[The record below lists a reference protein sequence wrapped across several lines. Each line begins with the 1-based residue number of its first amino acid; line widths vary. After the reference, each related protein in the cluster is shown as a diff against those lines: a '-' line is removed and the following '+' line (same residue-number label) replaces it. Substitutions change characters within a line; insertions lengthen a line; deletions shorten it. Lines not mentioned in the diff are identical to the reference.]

1 MTNKRVF
8 RHFKFDAQR
17 RRFEEGKAKRRKI
30 AAMESTARG
39 FGGSPLLRRVFWIEC
54 AQSGAAVFVVLL
66 ALAFLHVLSRL
77 LPQIAVGAIPEAA
90 FGWLALVGAVRYAP
104 QLLMSSLFLGIV
116 LAVDRA
122 RRDNETLA
130 WATLGA
136 GEPRFTREAVWFAL
150 PLVFFVGWLSL
161 VGSPWAA
168 RAGAAQIEKLAREGG
183 ALFSIRGV
191 FHHFRDSGFVYFF
204 DPDNGRVF
212 AARQKDGEYQ
222 VTLVEAA
229 AEAGADGEPVLRLAR
244 GGHYRIPKTPP
255 AAPAALIETILF
267 EEMELPIAAPTAS
280 SPGARASSLTRLIER
295 RDSDSGARAELAR
308 RLAAPLAA
316 LFFAPLAVFLARGP
330 GRRARGYALV
340 KGVVFCA
347 LAINALSFSHRL
359 AQSRD
364 WPLAVDALAAPLV
377 LFALALAFARARRR

>member
-1 MTNKRVF
+1 MSRCENRAGFARKLAIGDGGGDDAAEGFIDFGGGGRKFDFVFFARRADDERIAFFGERFGGERDFHFSFLRGKKPILLFVGREVAGGESRLPTMTNKRVF

-17 RRFEEGKAKRRKI
+17 RRFEEGRAKRRKI

-150 PLVFFVGWLSL
+150 PLVFF
-161 VGSPWAA
+161 
-168 RAGAAQIEKLAREGG
+168 R
-183 ALFSIRGV
+183 
-191 FHHFRDSGFVYFF
+191 
-204 DPDNGRVF
+204 
-212 AARQKDGEYQ
+212 
-222 VTLVEAA
+222 
-229 AEAGADGEPVLRLAR
+229 RLAV
-244 GGHYRIPKTPP
+244 
-255 AAPAALIETILF
+255 
-267 EEMELPIAAPTAS
+267 
-280 SPGARASSLTRLIER
+280 
-295 RDSDSGARAELAR
+295 AR
-308 RLAAPLAA
+308 RLALGG
-316 LFFAPLAVFLARGP
+316 ARGR
-330 GRRARGYALV
+330 GANRKNSRAKAARCFRSAA
-340 KGVVFCA
+340 FFIISA
-347 LAINALSFSHRL
+347 TAASFIFSI
-359 AQSRD
+359 
-364 WPLAVDALAAPLV
+364 PTTAAFSP
-377 LFALALAFARARRR
+377 RAKKTANIK

>member
-1 MTNKRVF
+1 
-8 RHFKFDAQR
+8 
-17 RRFEEGKAKRRKI
+17 
-30 AAMESTARG
+30 MESTARG

-204 DPDNGRVF
+204 RS
-212 AARQKDGEYQ
+212 RQRPRFRRAPK
-222 VTLVEAA
+222 
-229 AEAGADGEPVLRLAR
+229 RR
-244 GGHYRIPKTPP
+244 RI
-255 AAPAALIETILF
+255 
-267 EEMELPIAAPTAS
+267 S
-280 SPGARASSLTRLIER
+280 S
-295 RDSDSGARAELAR
+295 DAR
-308 RLAAPLAA
+308 RS
-316 LFFAPLAVFLARGP
+316 G
-330 GRRARGYALV
+330 GG
-340 KGVVFCA
+340 
-347 LAINALSFSHRL
+347 
-359 AQSRD
+359 
-364 WPLAVDALAAPLV
+364 
-377 LFALALAFARARRR
+377 